1 MSMQV
6 IKIEN
11 GKKQLCI
18 VAATEEDK
26 DWLKSLTA
34 SDVEVIIITESNVG
48 ILGTPVTGSLLIS
61 QKSGNS

>member
-18 VAATEEDK
+18 VAGTDEDR
-26 DWLKSLTA
+26 DWLKDLTA
-34 SDVEVIIITESNVG
+34 GEVEVVIIKESNVG
-48 ILGTPVTGSLLIS
+48 ILGTPVTGSILIS
-61 QKSGNS
+61 QKKD

>member
-18 VAATEEDK
+18 VAQTDEDK
-26 DWLKSLTA
+26 DWLKSLT
-34 SDVEVIIITESNVG
+34 SSEVEVVVITESNVG
-48 ILGTPVTGSLLIS
+48 ILGTPVTGSILIS
-61 QKSGNS
+61 QRKE